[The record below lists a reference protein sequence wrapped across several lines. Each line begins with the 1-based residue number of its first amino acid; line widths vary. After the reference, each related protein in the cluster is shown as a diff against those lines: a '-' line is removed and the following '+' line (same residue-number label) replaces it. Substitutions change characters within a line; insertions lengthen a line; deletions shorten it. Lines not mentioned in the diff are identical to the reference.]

1 MHAQLAPLAALLAG
15 AFLLAAAGGLQGLLL
30 PLRAQFEG
38 FPDAAI
44 GGLGA
49 AYAAGFVAGC
59 LLVPRIVGAVGH
71 IRAFAVMA
79 SLAAF
84 LVLAMSL
91 AIDVVPWTLLRG
103 ATGFCFAGA
112 AMVVESWLNERTTN
126 ANRGAVFAAYM
137 VVNLTGVTAGQLSL
151 LVGAVDSHVL
161 FVVAAMLFSLA
172 LLPTAL
178 STRPAPTL
186 GGRVRFDLARLFR
199 FSPLGATGCVAV
211 GAVNGA
217 FATLGPVFLA
227 DAGYDVAAVALL
239 MSAALVGGTVLQLP
253 LGRLSDR
260 LDRRWVLALTAAAA
274 AGLAMLLDT
283 WRPRG
288 FAAAMPLL
296 FLLGGCVYSLYGL
309 AVAHANDR
317 TPPHSFVE
325 TAGALLLL
333 FGIGSVA
340 GPLLASAAMTVLRP
354 GALLLFMTSVH
365 SALVIYALWRILRT
379 EAAPTATR
387 EHFAQMPRNATPG
400 TVALDPRASEATVA
414 TPAAGPAQSGGSDQ
428 RS

>member
-1 MHAQLAPLAALLAG
+1 VHAQLAPLAALLTG

-30 PLRAQFEG
+30 PLRAQLDG

-49 AYAAGFVAGC
+49 AFAAGFVAGC
-59 LLVPRIVGAVGH
+59 LLVPRIVAAVGH
-71 IRAFAVMA
+71 IRTFAVMA
-79 SLAAF
+79 SLAAV

-91 AIDVVPWTLLRG
+91 AVDAVAWMVLRG

-126 ANRGAVFAAYM
+126 VNRGAVFATYM
-137 VVNLTGVTAGQLSL
+137 VVNLGGVTAGQLSL
-151 LVGAVDSHVL
+151 VAGGVQSHVL

-172 LLPTAL
+172 LLPTSL
-178 STRPAPTL
+178 STRPAPAPV
-186 GGRVRFDLARLFR
+186 GRVRFDLAQLFR
-199 FSPLGATGCVAV
+199 FSPLGATACVAV

-217 FATLGPVFLA
+217 FATMGPVFLT
-227 DAGYDVAAVALL
+227 DAGYGVGAVAVL
-239 MSAALVGGTVLQLP
+239 MSAALVGGTVVQLP

-260 LDRRWVLALTAAAA
+260 LDRRWVLATTAAGA
-274 AGLAMLLDT
+274 AGLALLLDG
-283 WRPRG
+283 WRPREL
-288 FAAAMPLL
+288 ATAIPIL
-296 FLLGGCVYSLYGL
+296 FLLGGGIYSLYGL

-325 TAGALLLL
+325 TAGGLLLL

-340 GPLLASAAMTVLRP
+340 GPLVASAVMAGLRP
-354 GALLLFMTSVH
+354 GGLLLFMTAVH
-365 SALVIYALWRILRT
+365 GALALFALWRILKS
-379 EAAPTATR
+379 AAVPSAER
-387 EHFAQMPRNATPG
+387 EQFAQVPRNATPG
-400 TVALDPRASEATVA
+400 TVALDPRAGESGGAEAVPT
-414 TPAAGPAQSGGSDQ
+414 QSGGIGQ